1 MLEGRSLAA
10 AAVVVAAEEEA
21 EEEVVG
27 NRWGH
32 KMADRL
38 ASGEEEV
45 VGNRW
50 GHKMADRLASGE
62 GEVAAL
68 QVVGS
73 SSGRRLGRTFAC
85 MVEDRGVEVG
95 VVQVVEEV

>member
-1 MLEGRSLAA
+1 MLEGRSLVA
-10 AAVVVAAEEEA
+10 AAVVVVVVAAAEEEA
-21 EEEVVG
+21 E
-27 NRWGH
+27 
-32 KMADRL
+32 
-38 ASGEEEV
+38 EEEV

-68 QVVGS
+68 QAVGS
-73 SSGRRLGRTFAC
+73 SSGRRSGRTFAC